1 MSGENDI
8 VETILD
14 PSTCVKKG
22 LCPVAE
28 GREAETHK
36 LYYELHGT
44 LDGAQKLIFVM
55 GLNNSCGAWA
65 NQVKHFSK
73 KADHAVLVFDNR
85 GVGNS
90 DDYLMVCNHFTPYLI
105 SEIRGRLDSSSTGAF
120 GIYKTSEMAKDTIDL
135 MEHLGWTGDRSVH
148 LFGVSMGGMISQ
160 ELCLLVPKR
169 FKSVSFISTKAGDKL
184 DLPPLKGFYNLA
196 RLLSRTV
203 SAEQSIEMLMETLF
217 PPEFLAQEIEGGRT
231 KRDEIHEGLTERVS
245 KTRKQPGAGV
255 VGQLGAALRH
265 SCPTTSLAQIDR
277 ELQPAKILVI
287 TGDKDLVINPI
298 RSIQLHEA
306 MPNSEYL
313 LIPGAGHAVCS
324 QLPEQF
330 NAIIE
335 RVMDEGNQACS
346 S

>member
-1 MSGENDI
+1 MKSLGQRRPTSNQSTGLLKMSGENDI

-90 DDYLMVCNHFTPYLI
+90 D
-105 SEIRGRLDSSSTGAF
+105 TGAF

-184 DLPPLKGFYNLA
+184 DLPPPDYYPGRF
-196 RLLSRTV
+196 